1 MMTMKGRLAAVAAAA
16 VTLTLV
22 AVSASAQ
29 PKPAAPAPAA
39 VGPAPAAVVLI
50 MDRSSVLS
58 QSAVGKDMG
67 VQMQALFKKMQAD
80 FAPEDKQLQTDVQ
93 TFQTQAAALTPEARQ
108 KKVADIEAR
117 RAAFQKK
124 VEARQAA
131 VQMGAVNAR
140 GQIEKAISPIL
151 EAVMRE
157 RGANLLVDRGL
168 VVIGSPSLDV
178 TSLVIQRLNAA
189 LPKVTITPVAPPA
202 APAGK
207 PNG

>member
-1 MMTMKGRLAAVAAAA
+1 MTTTRARWAAVAAVA

-22 AVSASAQ
+22 ATGASAQ
-29 PKPAAPAPAA
+29 PKPAAPA
-39 VGPAPAAVVLI
+39 VAPAGPVPGAVVLI
-50 MDRSSVLS
+50 MDRASVLS

-67 VQMQALFKKMQAD
+67 AQMQALIKKMQTD
-80 FAPEDKQLQTDVQ
+80 FGPEDKQLQTDVQ
-93 TFQTQAAALTPEARQ
+93 TLQKQAATLAPEARQ
-108 KKVADIEAR
+108 KKIAEIEAR
-117 RAAFQKK
+117 RATFQKK

-131 VQMGAVNAR
+131 LQMGAMNAR

-151 EAVMRE
+151 QAVMRE

-168 VVIGSPSLDV
+168 VVIGSPSLDI
-178 TSLVIQRLNAA
+178 TSVVIQRLNTT